1 MLRKAFWAVCVYIC
15 LNPAAA
21 MLRSLT
27 RIQRDAGV
35 LANAPFVGIC
45 HGPLLFSRNITPSA
59 LGGDETVMG
68 MIGTSVT
75 KKLWQERLTKNKDRL
90 KHLPLPALNA
100 KPPQPITVTYP
111 FSSDRFLQEQ
121 VRAHTDHDSVSPAC
135 WRSKKTPF
143 CSIEILGIKCVLASC
158 LRISTLWLVT

>member
-1 MLRKAFWAVCVYIC
+1 
-15 LNPAAA
+15 

-27 RIQRDAGV
+27 RTQRDAGV
-35 LANAPFVGIC
+35 LANVPFVGSFQ
-45 HGPLLFSRNITPSA
+45 GSLSFFSNVTPSA

-90 KHLPLPALNA
+90 KHLPLPALHA

-121 VRAHTDHDSVSPAC
+121 VRAHMYHDSVSPATS
-135 WRSKKTPF
+135 RPNQNPF
-143 CSIEILGIKCVLASC
+143 CSIKILGIKCVLESC
-158 LRISTLWLVT
+158 LRISTLWRVT

>member
-1 MLRKAFWAVCVYIC
+1 
-15 LNPAAA
+15 

-35 LANAPFVGIC
+35 LANAPFVGSLQ
-45 HGPLLFSRNITPSA
+45 GSLQFSSNISPSA

-100 KPPQPITVTYP
+100 KPPQPITVTYR

-121 VRAHTDHDSVSPAC
+121 VWAQTYLDSVSPASC
-135 WRSKKTPF
+135 RSKQTPF
-143 CSIEILGIKCVLASC
+143 CSIEILGIKCALESC
-158 LRISTLWLVT
+158 LRTSTHWLVT